1 MDEVTDLISASSL
14 HNLDSCFSRQVLLL
28 CYANFL
34 PSEGLKLE
42 LNVGPG
48 AKSKAPIVHCERMD
62 PKSP

>member
-14 HNLDSCFSRQVLLL
+14 HNLDSWFSRQVLLL

-48 AKSKAPIVHCERMD
+48 AKSKAPIVQ
-62 PKSP
+62 